1 MYNYTLTNRDGKK
14 YSIKSEKKLTD
25 EQLAEISMP
34 LNEARASDYFKG
46 AASAVADFGYNTLEF
61 AHEIGNFLGGEISEL
76 LYGEDTSKDI
86 ENPWTEFK
94 EHSREFYE
102 EDVPDAVKQK
112 LSYKVV
118 AKGLPQL
125 GVMAATAPLA
135 PFTLP
140 AQGFAAGR
148 DDYFASMGIDPNTA
162 TEDELE
168 QGRAVGA
175 MVAIPTMLLERI
187 GLGKIASNITKKID
201 PKQVAPAFKRVVSS
215 AAVEGST
222 EALEQLSQNV
232 IAKDIVQYDSDRKR
246 SEGVAESALVGS
258 LVAGTP
264 SAIRYSPRLV
274 AESAAGVQNVSDL
287 VIDRTKI
294 IAQSNA
300 AKKIVDSTAKG
311 LTYSGDVASDLGQR
325 MAGALSAKGINV
337 EPIIEGGKFIA
348 DKSKMGTQNILE
360 ASKKPLDAVKKGV
373 DVYRKSEASRMVDDF
388 IRPLNDRVRAY
399 NERIGQTLVSFEHE
413 HMKRYHDFYKMV
425 QAPLETLSKIEKES
439 KDDHEILHK
448 AILRKDFDT
457 AKQVFL
463 KYGDEVEWQSIGS
476 TLRKIYEESAQRGSG
491 VGHIEEYF
499 PRFIKDFKGLGK
511 ALGYDVPN
519 SQWEKVVQDAE
530 NKKGEDLTTEELAA
544 LFEDLIRS
552 KEFRTAEVTKPS
564 FLKGRRIEEVTDEL
578 SNFYAS
584 PREALALY
592 LNQMSDNITRM
603 DYLGAMYD
611 VVQAGQDD
619 AIYTPE
625 EISEGGGKPA
635 KKTRRLGEFGKAIQ
649 EEIEAGRLND
659 SQLEEIHRLLGA
671 RFQKKAPMH
680 GFVRG
685 AKTLTHLLF
694 LGSPTTAITQLGDYA
709 YSFYR
714 NGINQTLRAFGKPEW
729 TLEDVYQIGN
739 DIGFEF
745 TEKAEVP
752 KNLQKTLD
760 RVLTLTGMRAM
771 DSKAKATFLTGTANK
786 WKKSLNGRDSKSK
799 SNLIQKIQKQQ
810 GFQQASETIAAIKA
824 GKKTEGVAEMLLY
837 ELGDIAPITQ
847 SDMPLMYNKSPNVRM
862 LYALKSY
869 TLKQFNLARKDI
881 FSKLVSGDKA
891 EVKEGFKNL
900 LSLASALALANIP
913 ADVIKAFIT
922 GEDFN
927 IDDLH
932 MDALWRIFGLNSYT
946 QVMIQREG
954 VGSALENLTYKLPLV
969 QVVDDIGRD
978 VFNFAPPL
986 ISEDSR
992 TTKYIPVIGKL
1003 LHSWQKD

>member
-1 MYNYTLTNRDGKK
+1 MYNYTLTNRDGKQ
-14 YSIKSEKKLTD
+14 YSVQSENKLT
-25 EQLAEISMP
+25 EEELTEISLP

-46 AASAVADFGYNTLEF
+46 AASAIADFGYNTLEF
-61 AHEIGNFLGGEISEL
+61 AHEIGHFLGSEMGEL
-76 LYGEDTSKDI
+76 LYGEKASPVSD
-86 ENPWTEFK
+86 NPWTELK
-94 EHSREFYE
+94 ETSREFYE
-102 EDVPDAVKQK
+102 GDIPESVKQK

-125 GVMAATAPLA
+125 GVMAATAPLS
-135 PFTLP
+135 PFTLS

-162 TEDELE
+162 TGEELE

-175 MVAIPTMLLERI
+175 MVAIPTVVLERI
-187 GLGKIASNITKKID
+187 GLGKIAQNITKKID

-215 AAVEGST
+215 AAMEGST

-232 IAKDIVQYDSDRKR
+232 VAKDIAQYDPERKR
-246 SEGVAESALVGS
+246 SEGMGEAALVGS

-264 SAIRYSPRLV
+264 SAVRYSPRLIT
-274 AESAAGVQNVSDL
+274 ESVAGVQNVSDL
-287 VIDRTKI
+287 VVDKAEL

-300 AKKIVDSTAKG
+300 AQKIIDSTAKG
-311 LTYSGDVASDLGQR
+311 LIHSSDVASDLGQR
-325 MAGALSAKGINV
+325 AVGALATKGINV
-337 EPIIEGGKFIA
+337 KPLVEGGQFVAEKT
-348 DKSKMGTQNILE
+348 KMGTKNIVE
-360 ASKKPLDAVKKGV
+360 ASKKPLELVQKGV
-373 DVYRKSEASRMVDDF
+373 DVYRKSEAARMVDDF

-413 HMKRYHDFYKMV
+413 HMKRYHDFYRMA
-425 QAPLETLSKIEKES
+425 QAPLEILDKIEKTS
-439 KDDHEILHK
+439 KDDANILHK
-448 AILRKDFDT
+448 AILRKDFET

-463 KYGDEVEWQSIGS
+463 KHGTEVEWQDIGL
-476 TLRKIYEESAQRGSG
+476 TIRKIYEESAKRGSG

-511 ALGYDVPN
+511 KLGYDIPN
-519 SQWEKVVQDAE
+519 SLWEKTVQNAE
-530 NKKGEDLTTEELAA
+530 NKKGEELTSEELAA

-552 KEFRTAEVTKPS
+552 KEFRTAEAGKPS
-564 FLKGRRIEEVTDEL
+564 FLKGRKIDEVTDEL
-578 SNFYAS
+578 SEFYAS
-584 PREALALY
+584 PLEAMTLY
-592 LNQMSDNITRM
+592 LNQMADNITRM

-611 VVQAGQDD
+611 VVQAGQED

-635 KKTRRLGEFGKAIQ
+635 KKTRRLGEFGRAIQ
-649 EEIEAGRLND
+649 EEIEAGRLD
-659 SQLEEIHRLLGA
+659 DTQVTEIHRLLGA
-671 RFQKKAPMH
+671 RFQKKTPMH

-714 NGINQTLRAFGKPEW
+714 NGINETFRALGKPEW

-752 KNLQKTLD
+752 KNLQKMLD

-786 WKKSLNGRDSKSK
+786 WKKILNGRDSKAK
-799 SNLIQKIQKQQ
+799 SDLIQRIQKQQ
-810 GFQQASETIAAIKA
+810 GFQQASETIAALRA

-847 SDMPLMYNKSPNVRM
+847 SDMPLMYNKNPNIRM

-881 FSKLVSGDKA
+881 FAKLASGDRA

-900 LSLASALALANIP
+900 LALSSSLALANIP

-922 GEDFN
+922 GSEFDL
-927 IDDLH
+927 DDLH
-932 MDALWRIFGLNSYT
+932 IDALWRIFGLNSYT
-946 QVMIQREG
+946 QTMIQRDG

-969 QVVDDIGRD
+969 QVADDLGRD
-978 VFNFAPPL
+978 VLNFAPPL
-986 ISEDSR
+986 ISKDSR